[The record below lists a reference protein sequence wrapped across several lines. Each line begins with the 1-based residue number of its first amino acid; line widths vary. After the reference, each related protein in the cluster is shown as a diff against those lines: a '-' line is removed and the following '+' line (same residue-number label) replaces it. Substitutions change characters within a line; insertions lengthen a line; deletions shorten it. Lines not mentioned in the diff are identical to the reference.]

1 MANDSS
7 LYIRR
12 ALVTALKSAGL
23 AGGRVY
29 GPSSPANVWTLGQTF
44 IKVAYPDTEPL
55 RAQCLDGATFD
66 VIVHTFSKSA
76 DEAICAD
83 LNRAVSTLLDG
94 RGQPLTAPFPARI
107 RRLTWLRS
115 QIIRDTDE
123 ASAWHGLV
131 TFQGSVSS

>member
-1 MANDSS
+1 MANDSG

-12 ALVTALKSAGL
+12 ALVTALRGATAAG
-23 AGGRVY
+23 ARVY
-29 GPSSPANVWTLGQTF
+29 GPGVPANPVWPFVVVGNS
-44 IKVAYPDTEPL
+44 DTAPL
-55 RAQCLDGATFD
+55 RAQCLDGVTFD
-66 VIVHTFSKSA
+66 VIVHTFAKGA
-76 DEAICAD
+76 DEAGCAE
-83 LNRAVSTLLDG
+83 LNRAVASLLDG
-94 RGQPLTAPFPARI
+94 KGRALDAPFPARI

>member
-12 ALVTALKSAGL
+12 ALVTALRGATAAG
-23 AGGRVY
+23 ARVY
-29 GPSSPANVWTLGQTF
+29 GPGVPANPVWPF
-44 IKVAYPDTEPL
+44 IVVGNSDTAPL
-55 RAQCLDGATFD
+55 RAQCLDGVTFD
-66 VIVHTFSKSA
+66 VIVHTFAKGP
-76 DEAICAD
+76 DEAGCAE
-83 LNRAVSTLLDG
+83 LNRAVASLLDG

-115 QIIRDTDE
+115 QIIRGTDE

>member
-1 MANDSS
+1 MANDSG

-12 ALVTALKSAGL
+12 ALVTALQGTTPAG
-23 AGGRVY
+23 ASVY
-29 GPSSPANVWTLGQTF
+29 GPGVPANPPWPRIQVPN
-44 IKVAYPDTEPL
+44 PDVEPL
-55 RAQCLDGATFD
+55 RAQCLDGVTFD
-66 VIVHTFSKSA
+66 VIVHTFAKGP
-76 DEAICAD
+76 DESGCAE
-83 LNRAVSTLLDG
+83 LNRVVASVLDG
-94 RGQPLTAPFPARI
+94 KGRPLPDAPFPARI

>member
-1 MANDSS
+1 MANDSA

-29 GPSSPANVWTLGQTF
+29 GPGVPANPVWPFVVVGNS
-44 IKVAYPDTEPL
+44 DTAPL
-55 RAQCLDGATFD
+55 RAQCLDGAAFD
-66 VIVHTFSKSA
+66 LIVHTFAKGA
-76 DEAICAD
+76 DEAGCAE
-83 LNRAVSTLLDG
+83 LNRAVASLLDG
-94 RGQPLTAPFPARI
+94 KGRALDAPFPARI
-107 RRLTWLRS
+107 RRMVWLRS

>member
-12 ALVTALKSAGL
+12 ALVTALRGATAAG
-23 AGGRVY
+23 ARVY
-29 GPSSPANVWTLGQTF
+29 GPGVPANPVWPF
-44 IKVAYPDTEPL
+44 IVVGNSDTAPL

-66 VIVHTFSKSA
+66 VIVHTFAKGA
-76 DEAICAD
+76 DEAGCAE
-83 LNRAVSTLLDG
+83 LNRAVASLLDG
-94 RGQPLTAPFPARI
+94 KGRALDAPFPARI

>member
-12 ALVTALKSAGL
+12 ALVTALRGATAAG
-23 AGGRVY
+23 ARVY
-29 GPSSPANVWTLGQTF
+29 GPGVPANPVWPF
-44 IKVAYPDTEPL
+44 IVVGNSDTAPL
-55 RAQCLDGATFD
+55 RAQCLDGAAFD
-66 VIVHTFSKSA
+66 VIVHTFAKGP
-76 DEAICAD
+76 DEAGCAE

>member
-1 MANDSS
+1 MANDSAI
-7 LYIRR
+7 YIRR
-12 ALVTALKSAGL
+12 ALVTALRGAGL

-29 GPSSPANVWTLGQTF
+29 GPGVPANPVWPFVVVGNS
-44 IKVAYPDTEPL
+44 DTAPL

-66 VIVHTFSKSA
+66 VIVHTFAKGP
-76 DEAICAD
+76 DESGCAE
-83 LNRAVSTLLDG
+83 LNRIVASVLDG
-94 RGQPLTAPFPARI
+94 KGRALPDAPFPARI

>member
-1 MANDSS
+1 MANDSA
-7 LYIRR
+7 LYMRR
-12 ALVTALKSAGL
+12 ALVTALRGVTAAG
-23 AGGRVY
+23 ARVY
-29 GPSSPANVWTLGQTF
+29 GPGVPANPVWPF
-44 IKVAYPDTEPL
+44 IVVGNSDTAPL

-66 VIVHTFSKSA
+66 VIVHTFAKGP
-76 DEAICAD
+76 DESGCAE
-83 LNRAVSTLLDG
+83 LNRIVASVLDG
-94 RGQPLTAPFPARI
+94 KGRPLPDAPFPARI

>member
-1 MANDSS
+1 MANDSA

-12 ALVTALKSAGL
+12 ALVTALRGVTAAG
-23 AGGRVY
+23 ARVY
-29 GPSSPANVWTLGQTF
+29 GPGVPANPVWPFVVVGNS
-44 IKVAYPDTEPL
+44 DTAPL

-66 VIVHTFSKSA
+66 VIVHTFAKGP
-76 DEAICAD
+76 DESGCAE

-94 RGQPLTAPFPARI
+94 RGRALPDAPFPARI

-123 ASAWHGLV
+123 ASVWHGLV

>member
-1 MANDSS
+1 MANDSA

-12 ALVTALKSAGL
+12 ALVTALRGASL

-29 GPSSPANVWTLGQTF
+29 GPGVPANPVWPFVVVGNS
-44 IKVAYPDTEPL
+44 DTAPL

-66 VIVHTFSKSA
+66 VIVHTFAKGP
-76 DEAICAD
+76 DEAGCAE
-83 LNRAVSTLLDG
+83 LNRIVASVLDG
-94 RGQPLTAPFPARI
+94 KGRPLPDAPFPARI

>member
-1 MANDSS
+1 MANDSG

-29 GPSSPANVWTLGQTF
+29 GPGVPANPVWPFVVVGNS
-44 IKVAYPDTEPL
+44 DTAPL
-55 RAQCLDGATFD
+55 RAQCLDGVTFD
-66 VIVHTFSKSA
+66 VIIHTFAKGP
-76 DEAICAD
+76 DEAGCAE

>member
-1 MANDSS
+1 MANDSG

-29 GPSSPANVWTLGQTF
+29 GPGVPANPVWPF
-44 IKVAYPDTEPL
+44 IVVGNSDTAPL
-55 RAQCLDGATFD
+55 RAQCLDGVTFD
-66 VIVHTFSKSA
+66 VIVHTFAKGP
-76 DEAICAD
+76 DEAGCAE

>member
-1 MANDSS
+1 MANDSG

-12 ALVTALKSAGL
+12 ALVTALRGATAAG
-23 AGGRVY
+23 ARVY
-29 GPSSPANVWTLGQTF
+29 GPGVPANPVWPFVVVGNS
-44 IKVAYPDTEPL
+44 DTAPL
-55 RAQCLDGATFD
+55 RAQCLDGVTFD
-66 VIVHTFSKSA
+66 VIVHTFAKGS
-76 DEAICAD
+76 DEAGCAE
-83 LNRAVSTLLDG
+83 LNRAVGTLLDG

>member
-12 ALVTALKSAGL
+12 ALVTALRGATAAG
-23 AGGRVY
+23 ARVY
-29 GPSSPANVWTLGQTF
+29 GPGVPANPVWPF
-44 IKVAYPDTEPL
+44 IVVGNSDTAPL
-55 RAQCLDGATFD
+55 RAQCLDGVTFD
-66 VIVHTFSKSA
+66 VIVHTFAKGA
-76 DEAICAD
+76 DEAGCAEI
-83 LNRAVSTLLDG
+83 NRAVSTLLDG

-115 QIIRDTDE
+115 QVIRDTDE